1 MGSNEINRERIAR
14 ACVCCGSTDLG
25 ASPAILMP
33 FVAHR
38 ALGWQPVEIDESW
51 GLRTIRSG
59 MAYSI
64 CNSLWCRSC
73 GLLFLDL
80 RFSQAELDALY
91 ADYRGADYV
100 ALRERYEPGYAL
112 RNEGFDAGIRY
123 MESVES
129 FLEPHI
135 PSEPRV
141 LDWGGDTGRNTPF
154 AGRRALCQVYD
165 ISDKPALPGIDKVA
179 RETAFATSY
188 DLVVCSNVL
197 EHVPYPLDLV
207 AELRRTMGPDTVLY
221 IEVPHEEVVR
231 THRGPNDLNPQKR
244 HWHEHINFFSRES
257 LLRMVRAGGMEV
269 AAINEL
275 HIVAEDRPVALLQL
289 ACKIGKS

>member
-1 MGSNEINRERIAR
+1 MDMNGIPRERLAR
-14 ACVCCGSTDLG
+14 SCVCCGNTSLC

-51 GLRTIRSG
+51 GLMTIRKG

-64 CNSLWCRSC
+64 CNSLLCGVC
-73 GLLFLDL
+73 GLLFLDI
-80 RFSQAELDALY
+80 RFSERELDALY

-112 RNEGFDAGIRY
+112 RNQTFDAGIRY
-123 MESVES
+123 LDDVEA
-129 FLEPHI
+129 FLSPHL
-135 PSEPRV
+135 PASPNV

-154 AGRRALCQVYD
+154 AGRRALCHVYD
-165 ISDKPALPGIDKVA
+165 ISNKAVLAGVA
-179 RETAFATSY
+179 NVDRATAFATAY

-197 EHVPYPLDLV
+197 EHVPYPSELI
-207 AELRRTMGPDTVLY
+207 AELRGTMTRDTILY

-231 THRGPNDLNPQKR
+231 THRGPEALNLKKR

-257 LLRMVRAGGMEV
+257 LLRLLANSGLAVV
-269 AAINEL
+269 ADHEL
-275 HIVAEDRPVALLQL
+275 HIVAEGRPVALFQL
-289 ACKIGKS
+289 ACRLAP